1 MMVNIIDMEDNIIKN
16 QSKVVLKRT
25 ADAPKEEIKWSNEDP
40 VKEIFLCVCQKDLY
54 TQIEHTHYALRS

>member
-25 ADAPKEEIKWSNEDP
+25 ADTPKEEIKWSNEDP
-40 VKEIFLCVCQKDLY
+40 VKEIFLCVC
-54 TQIEHTHYALRS
+54 